1 MRNTLS
7 RFNPDD
13 FPRRKCF
20 ACKTHGAT
28 SPTIACAQFLR
39 NRKEHSNLL
48 TALLALFLIA
58 GSAFGQQ
65 PQLQSEEDFS
75 ERSTSQNEFRSSDQ
89 SGLSRALSND
99 GKPTSRV
106 FWVDAEYLLLS
117 IDRYS
122 IPSLVTS
129 SSVGTPSSNAGVLN
143 SPNTTPLLGTE
154 YGKASQSGFKFGV
167 GGWLDRNHESGFE
180 VNYFGLP
187 SQSER
192 HTFDSNQFPILARPV
207 FDSTLDREAASLI
220 SYPNVLRGNLSVI
233 GSTDLQMVDALFRE
247 RWAKGPSSQ
256 VDVVFGYQ
264 YAGLHEKL
272 SIDQFSQYLSGQGPI
287 LVGTTKQISDQFE
300 TRNQFHG
307 GVFGLDYRERIGQ
320 SIFSIRPG
328 LAFGMNETKVDIRG
342 NTTNT
347 VPGGGSA
354 NFAGG
359 LLAQSTNIGSYF
371 DRKMIV
377 IPELT
382 VRLQTQLCSHWQ
394 FSIGYNLHYWSNAVR
409 PGSQIDRM
417 VSQYPPETPV
427 GDRHP
432 LFPFQKEGVLIHGLQ
447 TGLVFSF

>member
-13 FPRRKCF
+13 SPRPKGF

-28 SPTIACAQFLR
+28 SPTIACAQVRR
-39 NRKEHSNLL
+39 NRKSQSNFL
-48 TALLALFLIA
+48 TSLLALFLIA
-58 GSAFGQQ
+58 GSAFGQH
-65 PQLQSEEDFS
+65 PQLQSDEDFS

-89 SGLSRALSND
+89 SGLSRVLSND
-99 GKPTSRV
+99 GKLTSRV
-106 FWVDAEYLLLS
+106 FWVDAEYLLVS

-129 SSVGTPSSNAGVLN
+129 SPVGTPLSNAGVLPN
-143 SPNTTPLLGTE
+143 STSLLDTE

-167 GGWLDRNHESGFE
+167 GGWLDRNQESGFE
-180 VNYFGLP
+180 VNFFGLP
-187 SQSER
+187 SHSER

-264 YAGLHEKL
+264 YAGLHERL
-272 SIDQFSQYLSGQGPI
+272 AIDQFSQYLSGQGPI

-359 LLAQSTNIGSYF
+359 LLAQSTNIGSYS

-382 VRLQTQLCSHWQ
+382 VRLQTQLCSNWQ
-394 FSIGYNLHYWSNAVR
+394 ISVGYNLHYWSNAVR